1 MRLKFRIERNTV
13 YCLRLRRVRQ
23 KHWPNMCP
31 RYGIQPFVMQDSGTS
46 NGLRSRTETPAVPGT
61 ANKALEFVQQLEE
74 TQREIRPGSAYRVQF
89 NQGFRFVDGL
99 RLLPY
104 LQRLGITTLY
114 ASPILAARAGSM
126 HGYDITDHNRI
137 NPEIGSEDE
146 LRELLD
152 GLKQRGMGL
161 LLDVVPNHMGVG
173 YGTNLWWRDVLENG
187 RASEYANFFDI
198 DWNPLKA
205 DLRNKVL
212 LPILG
217 NQYGE
222 ELEVGH
228 IVLSYGEGGFRV
240 EYFDKVL
247 PVDPQTIPLIFRP
260 LSELRQPS
268 DAARELLSLLAALSE
283 LPSHTSAAPEHVTR
297 RQREVPFLL
306 RRFVELVERSDG
318 VREYVRAAVERLNG
332 TKGEARSFDAL
343 HELLEAQVYRLAH
356 WRVSAE
362 EINYRR
368 FFDVNDLIGLRME
381 DPQVFA
387 ATQKLIR
394 RLLAEDAVIGLRID
408 HPDGMLNPPQ
418 YFTRLQMLFAA
429 AKLHGAV
436 AVGELAENGIEM
448 DVQTAFAHHAL
459 RPGREPFY
467 VVVEKILEKGEDLP
481 RAWPVSGTVGYEFTN
496 AVNGIFIDERNRKSF
511 TNLYHRLIGESLNVN
526 QLIYQAKKLVM
537 LTALSSEVNVLTHML
552 DEISSTNRRAR
563 DFTRKVLRDAIRE
576 TIASFPVYRTYVDE
590 RGNISERDREF
601 IAEAV
606 ATAKRRNS
614 SMAPQAFDFLKD
626 ILLLREDNSGT
637 PIHGFRRQL
646 YFSLKFQQL
655 TGPVMAK
662 GLEDTVCYV
671 YNRFISVNEVGG
683 NPDSFGVSLEEFHH
697 GNQERARLWPDSL
710 LTTSTHD
717 TKRSEDVRMRLDVLS
732 EMPRGWA
739 AQVMRWRRI
748 NRAKRK
754 TIEEGNVVPDNNE
767 EYFLYQTLVGTWPM
781 PSKASLNPN
790 EWALSRE
797 ERMAYTARIQE
808 YMQKAVHEGKI
819 NLSWINPNQQY
830 TETLRQFVARIL
842 APGTEAKP
850 NNFLR
855 LMHEF
860 MPRVAWF
867 GAVNSLAQ
875 TLLKLTAPGV
885 PDIYQGQELFD
896 FSLVDPDNRR
906 PVDFAR
912 AEKYLGEL
920 DPCEPSS
927 ALCHELLDH
936 WTDGRLKLWT
946 THRALEA
953 RVAARDLF
961 RHGDYTALTVEGERH
976 EHVVAFARQHQGKTA
991 IVAVPR
997 LTFTMLNGEPRMA
1010 RAEDWG
1016 ATRIV
1021 APEALARRQLKNALT
1036 GERVEVTGDYRVL
1049 CNEIFAGFPVALL
1062 VE

>member
-1 MRLKFRIERNTV
+1 MQAKTPPTPEAVNETSELLSRLAENQ
-13 YCLRLRRVRQ
+13 RR
-23 KHWPNMCP
+23 
-31 RYGIQPFVMQDSGTS
+31 
-46 NGLRSRTETPAVPGT
+46 
-61 ANKALEFVQQLEE
+61 
-74 TQREIRPGSAYRVQF
+74 IRPGSAYRIQF
-89 NQGFRFVDGL
+89 NGGFRFVDGL

-104 LQRLGITTLY
+104 LQSLGITTLY
-114 ASPILAARAGSM
+114 SSPILAARAGST

-137 NPEIGSEDE
+137 NPEIGSEEE
-146 LRELLD
+146 LQELLGD
-152 GLKQRGMGL
+152 LKHRGMGL

-187 RASEYANFFDI
+187 RASEFAIFFDI
-198 DWNPLKA
+198 DWNPLKPE
-205 DLRNKVL
+205 LRNKVL

-222 ELEVGH
+222 ELEAGH
-228 IVLSYGEGGFRV
+228 IVLAYDERGFRV

-247 PVDPQTIPLIFRP
+247 PVDPQTIPLIFRS
-260 LSELRQPS
+260 LNELRQPG
-268 DAARELLSLLAALSE
+268 DTERELLSVLAAFAE
-283 LPSHTSAAPEHVTR
+283 LPSHTTSEPERASR

-306 RRFVELVERSDG
+306 RRFMELMERSP
-318 VREYVRAAVERLNG
+318 EVRAHLQEAVKRMNG
-332 TKGEARSFDAL
+332 TVGEPRSFDAL

-394 RLLAEDAVIGLRID
+394 RLVANDAVIGLRID
-408 HPDGMLNPPQ
+408 HPDGMFNPPQ

-429 AKLHGAV
+429 AKLHGPV
-436 AVGELAENGIEM
+436 PVGELAENGIEM
-448 DVQTAFAHHAL
+448 DVQTSFAQHGL
-459 RPGREPFY
+459 RPGEEPYY
-467 VVVEKILEKGEDLP
+467 VVVEKILEKGESLP
-481 RAWPVSGTVGYEFTN
+481 REWPVSGTVGYEFTN
-496 AVNGIFIDERNRKSF
+496 AVNGIFIDGRNQKNF
-511 TNLYHRLIGESLNVN
+511 TNLYHRLIGESLNVD

-537 LTALSSEVNVLTHML
+537 LTALSSEVNVLSHML

-590 RGNISERDREF
+590 RGNISDRDREF
-601 IAEAV
+601 IAGAV
-606 ATAKRRNS
+606 GTAKRRNS
-614 SMAPQAFDFLKD
+614 SMAGQVFDFLQD
-626 ILLLREDNSGT
+626 ILLLREDTSGT

-683 NPDSFGVSLEEFHH
+683 NPGSFGVSVEEFHQQ
-697 GNQERARLWPDSL
+697 NRERAELWPNAL

-732 EMPRGWA
+732 EMPRPWA

-748 NRAKRK
+748 NRAKRR
-754 TIEEGNVVPDNNE
+754 TIENGNVVPDNNE

-781 PSKASLNPN
+781 PANASFAPGD
-790 EWALSRE
+790 WALSRE
-797 ERMAYTARIQE
+797 ERVAYIARIQE

-819 NLSWINPNQQY
+819 NLSWINPNQEY
-830 TETLRQFVARIL
+830 TDALLRFVARIL
-842 APGTEAKP
+842 SPGTEAKP

-855 LMHEF
+855 LLQEF
-860 MPRVAWF
+860 MPRLAWF
-867 GAVNSLAQ
+867 GAINSLSQ
-875 TLLKLTAPGV
+875 TLLKLTSPGV

-906 PVDFAR
+906 PVNFAR
-912 AEKYLGEL
+912 AEKCMKELG
-920 DPCEPSS
+920 DKRPDVS
-927 ALCHELLDH
+927 LCLELLEH
-936 WTDGRLKLWT
+936 WTDGRLKFWT
-946 THRALEA
+946 THRALQIRNELS
-953 RVAARDLF
+953 DIF
-961 RHGDYTALTVEGERH
+961 RHSNYKLLRMQGERA
-976 EHVVAFARQHQGKTA
+976 EHCVAFTRQYEKKSV

-997 LTFTMLNGEPRMA
+997 LSFTLLNGEPRTA
-1010 RAEDWG
+1010 RAEDWRG
-1016 ATRIV
+1016 TKVDLPR
-1021 APEALARRQLKNALT
+1021 EFCGREFSNAFS
-1036 GERVEVTGDYRVL
+1036 GERVRVTDDGELL
-1049 CNEIFAGFPVALL
+1049 CSEIFASFPVALL

>member
-1 MRLKFRIERNTV
+1 L
-13 YCLRLRRVRQ
+13 LRKLAEKQRQ
-23 KHWPNMCP
+23 
-31 RYGIQPFVMQDSGTS
+31 
-46 NGLRSRTETPAVPGT
+46 
-61 ANKALEFVQQLEE
+61 
-74 TQREIRPGSAYRVQF
+74 IRPGSTYRVQF
-89 NQGFRFVDGL
+89 NGGFRFVDGL

-114 ASPILAARAGSM
+114 SSPILAARAGSM

-137 NPEIGSEDE
+137 NPEIGSDAE
-146 LRELLD
+146 LQELLVE
-152 GLKQRGMGL
+152 LKRRGMGL

-187 RASEYANFFDI
+187 RASEYAIFFDI
-198 DWNPLKA
+198 DWNPLKPE
-205 DLRNKVL
+205 LRDKVL

-222 ELEVGH
+222 ELETGH
-228 IVLSYGEGGFRV
+228 IVLDQYERGFQV
-240 EYFDKVL
+240 KYFDKVL
-247 PVDPQTIPLIFRP
+247 PVDPQTMPLIFRS
-260 LSELRQPS
+260 LNELRQHGDS
-268 DAARELLSLLAALSE
+268 ERELLSLLAAFSE
-283 LPSHTSAAPEHVTR
+283 LPPHTTSDPDRATR

-306 RRFVELVERSDG
+306 HRFTELVERSP
-318 VREYVRAAVERLNG
+318 EVRAHIQTAVERLNG
-332 TKGEARSFDAL
+332 TSGEARSFDAL

-394 RLLAEDAVIGLRID
+394 RLMADEAVIGLRID
-408 HPDGMLNPPQ
+408 HPDGMFNPPQ

-429 AKLHGAV
+429 ARLHGPV
-436 AVGELAENGIEM
+436 PVGELAENGIEM
-448 DVQTAFAHHAL
+448 DVQTSFSHHAL
-459 RPGREPFY
+459 APGKEPFY
-467 VVVEKILEKGEDLP
+467 VAVEKILEKGEALP
-481 RAWPVSGTVGYEFTN
+481 REWPVSGTVGYEFTN
-496 AVNGIFIDERNRKSF
+496 AVNGIFIDTRNRKSF
-511 TNLYHRLIGESLNVN
+511 TNLYHRLIGESLNVD

-537 LTALSSEVNVLTHML
+537 LSALSSEVNVLSHML

-590 RGNISERDREF
+590 RGNISTRDREF
-601 IAEAV
+601 IAHAIAV
-606 ATAKRRNS
+606 AKRRNS
-614 SMAPQAFDFLKD
+614 SMAEQVFHFLQD

-683 NPDSFGVSLEEFHH
+683 NPGSFGVSVEEFHEQ
-697 GNQERARLWPDSL
+697 NRERAELWPSAL

-732 EMPRGWA
+732 ELPRPWA

-754 TIEEGNVVPDNNE
+754 TIEDGNIVPDNNE

-781 PSKASLNPN
+781 PAKASFGPAN
-790 EWALSRE
+790 WALSPEDRSN
-797 ERMAYTARIQE
+797 YIARIQQ
-808 YMQKAVHEGKI
+808 YMEKAVHEGKI
-819 NLSWINPNQQY
+819 NLSWINPNEEY
-830 TETLRQFVARIL
+830 TDTLRQFVERIL
-842 APGTEAKP
+842 SPGTEYKP

-855 LMHEF
+855 LMQEF
-860 MPRVAWF
+860 VPRLAWF
-867 GAVNSLAQ
+867 GAMNSLAQ
-875 TLLKLTAPGV
+875 TLLKLTSPGV

-906 PVDFAR
+906 PVNFAV
-912 AEKYLGEL
+912 AEKYQEKL
-920 DPCEPSS
+920 DRLEPSV
-927 ALCHELLDH
+927 ALCRELLEH
-936 WTDGRLKLWT
+936 WTDGRVKFWT
-946 THRALEA
+946 TQRALHARNEA
-953 RVAARDLF
+953 NDLF
-961 RHGDYTALTVEGERH
+961 RHGDYKALVVDGDRK
-976 EHVVAFARQHQGKTA
+976 EHVVAFVRQHEQKSV

-997 LTFTMLNGEPRMA
+997 LSFTLLNGEPRLA
-1010 RAEDWG
+1010 GAKEWG
-1016 ATRIV
+1016 ATSIRT
-1021 APEALARRQLKNALT
+1021 PKELFGREFKNAFT
-1036 GERVEVTGDYRVL
+1036 GERVALKSDGGLLCREV
-1049 CNEIFAGFPVALL
+1049 FASFPVALL